1 VHDIPKATVAIVED
15 DESVREA
22 IEGWIN
28 VVGFRA
34 RAFASAPDFLASPDI
49 KDIVCLVADINMP
62 TMTGIELHR
71 RLADLGYAIPT
82 ILITAFPDEAVCARA
97 LADGVICYLVK
108 PFDDEDLLRCIRL
121 AIGDPSG

>member
-1 VHDIPKATVAIVED
+1 LAL
-15 DESVREA
+15 
-22 IEGWIN
+22 
-28 VVGFRA
+28 
-34 RAFASAPDFLASPDI
+34 DFLASPDI
-49 KDIVCLVADINMP
+49 ADIACLVADINMP

-82 ILITAFPDEAVCARA
+82 ILITAFPDESVRARA
-97 LADGVICYLVK
+97 LADGVTCYLVK